1 MTLNPELSPE
11 NVHVGVADPFAA
23 VAGNRPSS
31 VSDELLGPPPG
42 SKTASSDT

>member
-11 NVHVGVADPFAA
+11 NAHVGVADAFVA
-23 VAGNRPSS
+23 VAGKRPSS